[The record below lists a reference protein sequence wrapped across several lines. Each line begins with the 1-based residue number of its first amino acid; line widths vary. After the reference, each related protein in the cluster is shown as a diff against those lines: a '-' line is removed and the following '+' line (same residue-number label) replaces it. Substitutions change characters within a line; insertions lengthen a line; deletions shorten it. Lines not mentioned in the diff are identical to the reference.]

1 MSISHL
7 LEDFGAYAR
16 GTPISLTDVSLEE
29 QRLEAFEKGY
39 QAGWDDSVKAQADD
53 SRHITADFARNLQDL
68 SFTYHEAHAAAMN
81 SLEPLLRQMV
91 EVVLPKVARETL
103 GARLT
108 EVLGDLAK
116 TQGTGPI
123 ELVTATAN
131 VTALEGILSDD
142 PAMPMTIIEEESLA
156 DGQVFIRFGNT
167 EHEIDL
173 TQVLEGLDLAVTGFF
188 EENRKEIA

>member
-39 QAGWDDSVKAQADD
+39 QAGWDDSVKAQSDD
-53 SRHITADFARNLQDL
+53 SRHITADFARNLQEL
-68 SFTYHEAHAAAMN
+68 SFTYHEAHAAALN

-103 GARLT
+103 GARLI
-108 EVLGDLAK
+108 EVLEGLAK

-123 ELVTATAN
+123 ELVTAPAN
-131 VTALEGILSDD
+131 VTALEEILSDN
-142 PAMPMTIIEEESLA
+142 PAMPMSIIEEDSLI

-173 TQVLEGLDLAVTGFF
+173 SQVLEGLDLAVSGFF
-188 EENRKEIA
+188 EENRKETA

>member
-39 QAGWDDSVKAQADD
+39 QAGWDDSVKAQSDD
-53 SRHITADFARNLQDL
+53 SRHITADFARNLQEL
-68 SFTYHEAHAAAMN
+68 SFTYHEAHAAALN

-103 GARLT
+103 GTRLI
-108 EVLGDLAK
+108 EVLEDLTK
-116 TQGTGPI
+116 TQGTGAI
-123 ELVTATAN
+123 ELVTAPAN
-131 VTALEGILSDD
+131 VTALEGILPDD
-142 PAMPMTIIEEESLA
+142 PAMPMNIIEEGSLA

>member
-39 QAGWDDSVKAQADD
+39 QAGWDDSVKAQSDD
-53 SRHITADFARNLQDL
+53 TRHITADFARNLQEL
-68 SFTYHEAHAAAMN
+68 SFTYHEAHAAALN

-91 EVVLPKVARETL
+91 EVVLPKIARETL
-103 GARLT
+103 GTRLI
-108 EVLGDLAK
+108 EVLEGLAR
-116 TQGTGPI
+116 TQGPEPI
-123 ELVTATAN
+123 ELVTAPAN
-131 VTALEGILSDD
+131 VTALEGILSDN
-142 PAMPMTIIEEESLA
+142 PAMPMSIIEEASLA
-156 DGQVFIRFGNT
+156 DGQVFIRFGTN

-173 TQVLEGLDLAVTGFF
+173 AQVLEGLDLAVTGFF

>member
-39 QAGWDDSVKAQADD
+39 QAGWDDSVKAQNDD
-53 SRHITADFARNLQDL
+53 SRHITADFARNLQEL
-68 SFTYHEAHAAAMN
+68 SFTYHEAHAAALN

-91 EVVLPKVARETL
+91 EVVLPKVAHETL
-103 GARLT
+103 GARLS
-108 EVLGDLAK
+108 EVLENVAK
-116 TQGTGPI
+116 TQGSGPVEI
-123 ELVTATAN
+123 ITAPAN
-131 VTALEGILSDD
+131 VTALEEILTDD
-142 PAMPMTIIEEESLA
+142 PAMPMRVIEEESLA
-156 DGQVFIRFGNT
+156 DGQVYIRFGNT

-173 TQVLEGLDLAVTGFF
+173 NQVLEGLDLAVGGFF
-188 EENRKEIA
+188 EENRKETA